1 MPQIP
6 GIEGKQVLL
15 ASEVLS
21 GAETGE
27 RVVVIG
33 GELVGC
39 ETAVYLVEQG
49 KNVTIMRRG
58 PELATNVN
66 PLIRGPLIGRL
77 KTKGASILTGVQ
89 YEEIT
94 VAGVTVRT
102 EAGERRTVEA
112 DTVVLAAGARAN
124 TEFSASVEGKVA
136 QVLPVGDCVKPRGIR
151 EAIEE
156 GYCAGLTL

>member
-1 MPQIP
+1 M
-6 GIEGKQVLL
+6 
-15 ASEVLS
+15 A
-21 GAETGE
+21 
-27 RVVVIG
+27 VIG

-39 ETAVYLVEQG
+39 ETAVYLVQQG
-49 KNVTIMRRG
+49 KSVTIMRRG

-66 PLIRGPLIGRL
+66 PIVRVPLVGRL
-77 KTKGASILTGVQ
+77 KAKGASILTGVQ

-94 VAGVTVRT
+94 GAGVTVRT

-112 DTVVLAAGARAN
+112 DTVVLAAGARPN
-124 TEFSASVEGKVA
+124 TELLTSVEGKVA

-156 GYCAGLTL
+156 GYCAGLAL